1 MRVILIEDDK
11 RLAGLIK
18 RVLEEEHY
26 KVDALHDGLEGLDLA
41 TRGIHELAIIDWM
54 LPGRD
59 GPSIIREIRKLRL
72 NIGILMLT
80 ARDQMED
87 KVSGLDSGADDYL
100 IKPFTFDEL
109 LARLRSISRRLSPK
123 SPDPMEIRVGNI
135 IMDCAAHRI
144 RRKEKNIELSN
155 TEWDL
160 LEFMLRNVDNTLTRQ
175 KILDY
180 VWSYDSDVRMDLVD
194 VYISYLRQKI
204 RVQGLV
210 DPIQTVRGVG
220 YRLDSRNA

>member
-1 MRVILIEDDK
+1 MRLLLIEDDK

-26 KVDALHDGLEGLDLA
+26 KIDAVHDGREGLELA
-41 TRGIHELAIIDWM
+41 TRGIYELAIIDWM

-59 GPSIIREIRKLRL
+59 GPSIIREIRNSRL
-72 NIGILMLT
+72 NMGILMLT

-135 IMDCAAHRI
+135 IMDCAARRL
-144 RRKEKNIELSN
+144 RRKEKNIELSS

-160 LEFMLRNVDNTLTRQ
+160 LEFMLRNADNTLTRQ

-180 VWSYDSDVRMDLVD
+180 VWSYDSNVRMDLVD

-204 RVQGLV
+204 KVAGLI

-220 YRLDSRNA
+220 YRLDSNNA